1 MRHSASLLL
10 CLLVAAPGSA
20 QTRLTVRQLESF
32 LLTRDTQKHSDAII
46 ARELASLQL
55 SEQLTDASLANFASR
70 FRIGPQSA
78 EQLEVIAAA
87 SNFEP
92 PPAAEV
98 DSQPPP
104 DSREQNRI
112 FQSAREYASSTALR
126 LPDFLALRSTR
137 SYNNTPQ
144 LTGRKHKA
152 AMWMHFV
159 GAYRRQVSVRAGQE
173 VSLPDASNQNS
184 GNSHTEGLTTWG
196 EFGPLLVT
204 VLADAQ
210 SGSITWNRWQNDANG
225 KRLAVFR
232 YTVPRSASHDLIDL
246 CCYFTFRDKPAYH
259 GELYVDPASGTI
271 LQITLDADLPSD
283 APMIA
288 SRLSVQYAPVEIG
301 GKTYICPVRGT
312 AVSVVHD
319 RELEL
324 LIGAGPERF
333 VNLVSFTNYHKF
345 VSTSRILTDK

>member
-1 MRHSASLLL
+1 MGRITSLLFAL
-10 CLLVAAPGSA
+10 TLAAPVSA

-32 LLTRDTQKHSDAII
+32 LLNRDTQKQSDATI
-46 ARELASLQL
+46 ARELASFQL
-55 SEQLTDASLANFASR
+55 TEQLTEASLSNFASR
-70 FRIGPQSA
+70 LRIGPQSA

-87 SNFEP
+87 SVFEP

-104 DSREQNRI
+104 DSVEQNRI
-112 FQSAREYASSTALR
+112 LQSAREYASSTALR

-144 LTGRKHKA
+144 LTGRNHKA

-173 VSLPDASNQNS
+173 VSLPDASGEDS
-184 GNSHTEGLTTWG
+184 GNSDAEGLTTWG

-204 VLADAQ
+204 VLEDAQ
-210 SGSITWNRWQNDANG
+210 SGSIKWSRWQNDAEG
-225 KRLAVFR
+225 LRLAVFR
-232 YTVPRSASHDLIDL
+232 FTVPRSASHDLIDL
-246 CCYFTFRDKPAYH
+246 CCYFTFRDRPAYH
-259 GELYVDPASGTI
+259 GDLYIDPASGTI

-283 APMIA
+283 APMVA
-288 SRLSVQYAPVEIG
+288 SRLAVQYAPVEIG